1 MRDIE
6 SIIKGI
12 LDNTI
17 SVKDLTVEE
26 LDAVVDEMVDIG
38 ESLLDTENH
47 EVGVAI
53 LEVMDQA
60 IDLRSQD
67 LQTGFEDA
75 IIAAEQRGS
84 TYWEIE
90 NPSIH

>member
-1 MRDIE
+1 MRDVETIVR
-6 SIIKGI
+6 GV

-17 SVKDLTVEE
+17 EVKDLSTEE
-26 LDAVVDEMVDIG
+26 LDAVVDELVDIG
-38 ESLLDTENH
+38 ESLLNTENH
-47 EVGVAI
+47 EVGVAM
-53 LEVMDQA
+53 LEVLDMA
-60 IDLRSQD
+60 IDLRSAD